1 MDEFASP
8 WCTLPNVKVLEDLNY
23 TNADPIKG
31 RTDPYAIPQEKV
43 PWDML
48 EMKKKPNE
56 LEGQALQKH
65 YGDHLPQE
73 LYDALDLLSCG
84 MTKREVRQL
93 VKKVH
98 KKSVK

>member
-8 WCTLPNVKVLEDLNY
+8 WCKL
-23 TNADPIKG
+23 TNAEVLKDLLFEERVTLVGRNDPNEI
-31 RTDPYAIPQEKV
+31 TNEMV
-43 PWDML
+43 PWEML
-48 EMKKKPNE
+48 EFKKKPNE